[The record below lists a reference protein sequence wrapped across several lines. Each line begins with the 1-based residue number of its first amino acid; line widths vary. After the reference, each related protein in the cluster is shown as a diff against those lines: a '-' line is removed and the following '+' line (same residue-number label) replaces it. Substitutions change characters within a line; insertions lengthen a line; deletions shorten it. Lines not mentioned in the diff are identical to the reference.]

1 MKVIKNYLYN
11 MSYQIF
17 ILIVPLLTTP
27 YLARVL
33 EPKGIGIVTF
43 TNSITQ
49 YFIIF
54 GSIGVSL
61 YGSRQI
67 AFVREDKMKLS
78 KTFYDIFFLRLITI
92 FLSLI
97 LFFIFLSFLHKYKQF
112 YIVQSFSIIAAAFD
126 ISWFFQGIENFKVT
140 VLRNFIIKVI
150 TIVSIFTL
158 VKTSNDLA
166 LYIFIISISLLI
178 GNLSLFPYLK
188 NNIEKPQWN
197 NINLIIPFKGAMIFF
212 IPEVATQI
220 YLYVN
225 KTMLGIITNPT
236 ISGYFEQSDKII
248 KMSLAV
254 VTSIGMVM
262 LPHVANAHKQ
272 GNHQRVKNY
281 LYKTFEFVTMLSIPL
296 AFGISAI
303 ASNLVYLYLSDKFL
317 QVIPILMIESIVIIL
332 IAWSNAI
339 GIQYLMPTE
348 QNKVFNYSVIL
359 GAIINI
365 ILNFPLIILW
375 GAIGTAIST
384 IISELA
390 VTIYQIWSIRE
401 QINLKNLFSDFYKY
415 MFSGILMF
423 LIVFI
428 INKNYVPTWTHLMI
442 EITIGMISYSV
453 LLLILKPNLI
463 KIILDNSKNFLKNKF
478 S

>member
-1 MKVIKNYLYN
+1 